1 MFQRSDGSFL
11 GAKNKVAGLAGIF
24 LTYKVTGSGFKLSI
38 FSFSSENLEKY
49 GLWLKTAAT
58 RGW

>member
-1 MFQRSDGSFL
+1 MFQRPDESFL
-11 GAKNKVAGLAGIF
+11 RSKNKVAGLAANF
-24 LTYKVTGSGFKLSI
+24 LTYEAAGSGFKLSI

-49 GLWLKTAAT
+49 GPRLKTAAT